1 MYLSKSEAAAVLG
14 VSYRYI
20 TKLIVNGTLKVE
32 LNVLGKERILQKDVL
47 ELKKVREVHIDFDR
61 TKYIS
66 SAELADRL
74 GVSRASVSVTYKQK
88 ISHIVVGRIDFD
100 RTKYISS
107 AELADRL
114 GVSRASVSVTYKQK
128 ISHIVVGR
136 EVLFAASAVDQYIED
151 SKLGEEQTR
160 GYLTVVRAARII
172 GTSPATVYSWCNSGG
187 LAYSI
192 GERNKKMIHP
202 DEVERAR
209 KEYAGVAA
217 NILRNKV

>member
-1 MYLSKSEAAAVLG
+1 MYLSKSEAATVLG
-14 VSYRYI
+14 VSYRYV
-20 TKLIVNGTLKVE
+20 TDLIANGTFKVE

-61 TKYIS
+61 TKYINS
-66 SAELADRL
+66 KELADRL
-74 GVSRASVSVTYKQK
+74 GVSRASVTITYKQK
-88 ISHIVVGRIDFD
+88 IRH
-100 RTKYISS
+100 
-107 AELADRL
+107 L
-114 GVSRASVSVTYKQK
+114 
-128 ISHIVVGR
+128 VVGR
-136 EVLFAASAVDQYIED
+136 EVLFASSEVDQYV
-151 SKLGEEQTR
+151 EENKIREKQTR
-160 GYLTVVRAARII
+160 GYLTLVDAAKII
-172 GTSPATVYSWCNSGG
+172 GTSPATVYYWCNSGG

>member
-1 MYLSKSEAAAVLG
+1 MYLSKSEAATVLG
-14 VSYRYI
+14 VSYRYV
-20 TKLIVNGTLKVE
+20 TDLIANGTFKLE

-74 GVSRASVSVTYKQK
+74 G
-88 ISHIVVGRIDFD
+88 D
-100 RTKYISS
+100 
-107 AELADRL
+107 
-114 GVSRASVSVTYKQK
+114 SRASVSVTYKQK

-160 GYLTVVRAARII
+160 GYLTVVKAARII
-172 GTSPATVYSWCNSGG
+172 GTSPATVYYWCNSGG